1 MNSERDVG
9 VKSDGSEAY
18 FRELCEQIGVALI
31 ATDLEGNIRTW
42 NAAAGRIFGA
52 AADRMLGIPVIS
64 IIPQDRRIPAER
76 MFRQAL
82 ASGESS
88 ELEFQHRDSHG
99 DARELS
105 GSIAPVV
112 SESGVRIGASIC
124 IRDITRR
131 IHLQAEVHES
141 RKMASL
147 GAMAGAI
154 AHHFN
159 NILGGVVT
167 SIDYANSCSDIA
179 VTKRVLEQTSR
190 ALMRAAVLVNGLLA
204 FAEGTP
210 RADDLSDLTELMNDL
225 ADELE
230 PAIEGRNIE
239 FTLNL
244 PTLPVLPVPRT
255 QLLTI
260 LRNIAQNALEAM
272 PNGGSLRIDVSVS
285 ESTAVIAISD
295 TGHGL
300 DKDTQSRIFEPFWST
315 KDDRAQGTT
324 ATGMGLAIAHGLAQV
339 IGATITVTSELDKGT
354 NFTVTIPQPAEGAA
368 APPLSLPG

>member
-1 MNSERDVG
+1 MHPEG
-9 VKSDGSEAY
+9 GEAY
-18 FRELCEQIGVALI
+18 FRELCEQIGVALV
-31 ATDLEGNIRTW
+31 ATDRSLNIQTW
-42 NAAAGRIFGA
+42 NAAAGRMFGA
-52 AADRMLGIPVIS
+52 AADRMTGTSVIS
-64 IIPQDRRIPAER
+64 IIPKDRRIPAER
-76 MFRQAL
+76 MFREAL
-82 ASGESS
+82 ALGETS

-99 DARELS
+99 EARELS
-105 GSIAPVV
+105 GTIAPVV
-112 SESGVRIGASIC
+112 SETGDRIGASIC

-131 IHLQAEVHES
+131 IHLQAELHES

-167 SIDYANSCSDIA
+167 SIDFAGDCSDIA
-179 VTKRVLEQTSR
+179 LTKRVLGQTSR

-210 RADDLSDLTELMNDL
+210 CVDDLSDLTELMNEL
-225 ADELE
+225 VDELE
-230 PAIEGRNIE
+230 REIEGRKIE

-244 PTLPVLPVPRT
+244 PTLPVVPVPRT
-255 QLLTI
+255 QLRTM
-260 LRNIAQNALEAM
+260 LRNIAQNAIEAM
-272 PNGGSLRIDVSVS
+272 PNGGSLLMDVSVS
-285 ESTAVIAISD
+285 ESAVVIAISD

-315 KDDRAQGTT
+315 KGDRALGST

-339 IGATITVTSELDKGT
+339 IGATITVASELNKGST
-354 NFTVTIPQPAEGAA
+354 FTVTIPHPSESASSDVQSG
-368 APPLSLPG
+368 

>member
-1 MNSERDVG
+1 MGLMVESG
-9 VKSDGSEAY
+9 EAY

-31 ATDLEGNIRTW
+31 ATDLEGNITTW
-42 NAAAGRIFGA
+42 NAAAGRMFGA
-52 AADRMLGIPVIS
+52 AADRMLSAPVIS

-76 MFRQAL
+76 MFRRAIE
-82 ASGESS
+82 SGESN
-88 ELEFQHRDSHG
+88 ELEFQHRDSLG

-131 IHLQAEVHES
+131 IYLQAEVHES

-167 SIDYANSCSDIA
+167 SIDYANACSDVA
-179 VTKRVLEQTSR
+179 VTKRVLGQTTR
-190 ALMRAAVLVNGLLA
+190 ALMRASVLVNGLLA
-204 FAEGTP
+204 FAEGAP
-210 RADDLSDLTELMNDL
+210 RADDLSDLTELINDL

-230 PAIEGRNIE
+230 PAVEGRNIK

-244 PTLPVLPVPRT
+244 PALPVVPVPRT

-260 LRNIAQNALEAM
+260 LRNIAQNAIEAM
-272 PNGGSLRIDVSVS
+272 PNGGSLRMDVSVCDS
-285 ESTAVIAISD
+285 AAVITISD
-295 TGHGL
+295 SGRGL
-300 DKDTQSRIFEPFWST
+300 DKDAQSRIFEPFWST
-315 KDDRAQGTT
+315 KGDRALGST

-339 IGATITVTSELDKGT
+339 IGATITVSSELDKGSS
-354 NFTVTIPQPAEGAA
+354 FTVAIPRPTPDVA
-368 APPLSLPG
+368 APSLLVPG

>member
-1 MNSERDVG
+1 MHPEAG
-9 VKSDGSEAY
+9 EAY
-18 FRELCEQIGVALI
+18 FRELCEQIGVALV
-31 ATDLEGNIRTW
+31 ATDLSLNIQTW
-42 NAAAGRIFGA
+42 NAAAARMFGA
-52 AADRMLGIPVIS
+52 AADRMIGTPVIS

-76 MFRQAL
+76 MFRQAIL
-82 ASGESS
+82 SGESS

-99 DARELS
+99 EARELS
-105 GSIAPVV
+105 GTIAPVV
-112 SESGVRIGASIC
+112 SETGIRIGASIC

-167 SIDYANSCSDIA
+167 SIDFAGDSSDMT

-230 PAIEGRNIE
+230 REIEGRKIE
-239 FTLNL
+239 FTLNR
-244 PTLPVLPVPRT
+244 PTLPVVPVPRT
-255 QLLTI
+255 QLRTI
-260 LRNIAQNALEAM
+260 LRNIAQNAIEAM
-272 PNGGSLRIDVSVS
+272 PEGGSLRMDVAVN
-285 ESTAVIAISD
+285 ESAVIIAISD
-295 TGHGL
+295 TGVGL
-300 DKDTQSRIFEPFWST
+300 DKEAQSRIFEPFWST
-315 KDDRAQGTT
+315 KGDRTLGAT

-339 IGATITVTSELDKGT
+339 IGATITVASDVNKGST
-354 NFTVTIPQPAEGAA
+354 FTVTLPH
-368 APPLSLPG
+368 APDRQ

>member
-1 MNSERDVG
+1 MQG
-9 VKSDGSEAY
+9 DGGEAY

-31 ATDLEGNIRTW
+31 ATDDKLNIRTW
-42 NAAAGRIFGA
+42 NAASGRMFGA
-52 AADRMLGIPVIS
+52 AAERMIGTPVILV
-64 IIPQDRRIPAER
+64 IPQDRRIPAER
-76 MFRQAL
+76 MFRRAVE
-82 ASGESS
+82 AGETS
-88 ELEFQHRDSHG
+88 ELEFQHRDSRG
-99 DARELS
+99 EARELS
-105 GSIAPVV
+105 GTIAPVV
-112 SESGVRIGASIC
+112 SETGDRVGASIC

-167 SIDYANSCSDIA
+167 SIDYASASSDAA
-179 VTKRVLEQTSR
+179 VTKRVLGQTNR
-190 ALMRAAVLVNGLLA
+190 ALMRAAALVNGLLA

-230 PAIEGRNIE
+230 RSIEGRNIE

-244 PTLPVLPVPRT
+244 PTLPVVPVPRT
-255 QLLTI
+255 QLRTI
-260 LRNIAQNALEAM
+260 LRNIAQNAIEAM
-272 PNGGSLRIDVSVS
+272 PNGGSLRMDVSVS
-285 ESTAVIAISD
+285 ESAATIAISD
-295 TGHGL
+295 TGVGL

-315 KDDRAQGTT
+315 KSDRVSGPTG
-324 ATGMGLAIAHGLAQV
+324 ATGLGLAIAHGLAQV
-339 IGATITVTSELDKGT
+339 IGATITVVSELNKGSS
-354 NFTVTIPQPAEGAA
+354 FTVTVPRPTEGAA
-368 APPLSLPG
+368 V

>member
-1 MNSERDVG
+1 MHPEAG
-9 VKSDGSEAY
+9 EAY
-18 FRELCEQIGVALI
+18 FRELCEQIGVALA
-31 ATDLEGNIRTW
+31 ATDLSLNIQTW
-42 NAAAGRIFGA
+42 NAAAGRMFGA
-52 AADRMLGIPVIS
+52 AADRMIGTPVIS

-76 MFRQAL
+76 MFRQAIM
-82 ASGESS
+82 SGESG

-99 DARELS
+99 EARELS
-105 GSIAPVV
+105 GTIAPVV
-112 SESGVRIGASIC
+112 SETGIRIGASIC

-167 SIDYANSCSDIA
+167 SIDFAGDCSDLN
-179 VTKRVLEQTSR
+179 VTKRVLGQTSR
-190 ALMRAAVLVNGLLA
+190 ALMRASVLVNGLLA

-210 RADDLSDLTELMNDL
+210 RADDLSDLTELMNDM

-230 PAIEGRNIE
+230 KEIDGRKIA

-244 PTLPVLPVPRT
+244 PKLPVVPVPRT
-255 QLLTI
+255 QLQTI
-260 LRNIAQNALEAM
+260 LRNIAQNAIEAM
-272 PNGGSLRIDVSVS
+272 PTGGSLRMDVSVN
-285 ESTAVIAISD
+285 ESAVIIAISD
-295 TGHGL
+295 SGIGL
-300 DKDTQSRIFEPFWST
+300 DKDAQSRVFEPFWST
-315 KDDRAQGTT
+315 KGDRTLGSA

-339 IGATITVTSELDKGT
+339 IGATITVASEVNKGST
-354 NFTVTIPQPAEGAA
+354 FTVTIPHP
-368 APPLSLPG
+368 S